1 MNCANKFPQPPL
13 LAKDGSGY
21 NIWKNEIDFWCQVT
35 KVAAADRAITI
46 YFSLPEGKAKST
58 AQQIRKDRLKSQD
71 GVRILLEA
79 LDEAFLPNIA
89 MRLFNAHNNL
99 RTTTRKPDGRIHDYL
114 SEFERAKFEFEQE
127 GMEKDKTV
135 LGLDLLSQCNL
146 SQEKNQLVMS
156 GLTEVTYENV
166 KAKLSS
172 IFAFEHD
179 KYNKF
184 GKSEIRESEEVFYSR
199 NQENQRGHS
208 SNYSSRFENRNRK
221 RPRHS
226 KGGNSYTRQEPERN
240 SYGRQDSE
248 KSQSYRR
255 KNPNGNDGRPSRCN
269 ICQSIFHWFRDCP
282 HAHEKNMTG
291 EYLKERSNQVH
302 FSGLVAFTGFA
313 EENTEKCK
321 IRLLRE
327 ETKGCAIVDSGCAT
341 TVCGTG
347 WINEFIENLCD
358 EEKNN
363 VKESGSQEM
372 FTFGDGSTVKSLKKV
387 SFPCWI
393 NGKRGFIT
401 TDVVECGIPLL
412 LSRKTLKTLKMVLD
426 FENDT
431 MMSKGK
437 KDGAIPL
444 VNTKSGHYALPLTL

>member
-1 MNCANKFPQPPL
+1 MN
-13 LAKDGSGY
+13 G
-21 NIWKNEIDFWCQVT
+21 
-35 KVAAADRAITI
+35 
-46 YFSLPEGKAKST
+46 
-58 AQQIRKDRLKSQD
+58 
-71 GVRILLEA
+71 
-79 LDEAFLPNIA
+79 
-89 MRLFNAHNNL
+89 
-99 RTTTRKPDGRIHDYL
+99 
-114 SEFERAKFEFEQE
+114 
-127 GMEKDKTV
+127 
-135 LGLDLLSQCNL
+135 
-146 SQEKNQLVMS
+146 
-156 GLTEVTYENV
+156 
-166 KAKLSS
+166 
-172 IFAFEHD
+172 EH
-179 KYNKF
+179 
-184 GKSEIRESEEVFYSR
+184 
-199 NQENQRGHS
+199 
-208 SNYSSRFENRNRK
+208 
-221 RPRHS
+221 
-226 KGGNSYTRQEPERN
+226 
-240 SYGRQDSE
+240 
-248 KSQSYRR
+248 
-255 KNPNGNDGRPSRCN
+255 
-269 ICQSIFHWFRDCP
+269 
-282 HAHEKNMTG
+282 
-291 EYLKERSNQVH
+291 LKERSNQVH

-401 TDVVECGIPLL
+401 SDVVECGIPLL

-431 MMSKGK
+431 MISKGK